1 MGMKSSKNTIFAILL
16 GAVSGFL
23 SGLLGGGGGMIVV
36 PFLIFIMKKP
46 TKIAHATAIL
56 IILPVTAVSGIVY
69 AASGYFSLS
78 IGVPVAVGVT
88 VGGAIGALILRKTPP
103 SWAQKI
109 FGFVMLIA
117 GLKMLF

>member
-1 MGMKSSKNTIFAILL
+1 MKRSKNTIFAILL
-16 GAVSGFL
+16 GSVSGFL

-36 PFLIFIMKKP
+36 PFLTFILKKS

-69 AASGYFSLS
+69 AVSGYFSLS
-78 IGVPVAVGVT
+78 IGLSTAVGVT
-88 VGGAIGALILRKTPP
+88 IGGAIGALILRKTPP

-109 FGFVMLIA
+109 FGLIMLVA

>member
-1 MGMKSSKNTIFAILL
+1 MGMKRSKNTIFAILL
-16 GAVSGFL
+16 GSVSGFL

-36 PFLIFIMKKP
+36 PFLTFILKKP

-69 AASGYFSLS
+69 AVSGYFSLS
-78 IGVPVAVGVT
+78 IGLSTAVGVT
-88 VGGAIGALILRKTPP
+88 IGGAVGALILRKTPP

-109 FGFVMLIA
+109 FGLIMLVA